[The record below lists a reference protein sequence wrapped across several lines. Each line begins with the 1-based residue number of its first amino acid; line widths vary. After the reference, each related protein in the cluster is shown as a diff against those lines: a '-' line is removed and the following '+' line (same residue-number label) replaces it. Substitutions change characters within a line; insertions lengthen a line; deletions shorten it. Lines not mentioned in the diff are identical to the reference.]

1 MNHYFADLLFC
12 IILMNQVSTNQAI
25 LVMPTQKEL
34 RSLNLYIALLKIFKQ
49 NQELSDTPFWVEVD
63 LMRISSLCYHNGTS

>member
-49 NQELSDTPFWVEVD
+49 NQELSDTPF
-63 LMRISSLCYHNGTS
+63 